1 MLNDQVSRYLPN
13 KVESLELHDVSL
25 EVAAEYVV
33 KRLQEDGTPIDS
45 NSLDAIAVRDILMM
59 FHCLSAPEKLTAL
72 RLCVALCCSSLVEGS
87 TI

>member
-33 KRLQEDGTPIDS
+33 KRLQEDGTPIDG
-45 NSLDAIAVRDILMM
+45 NALDAIAVSVV
-59 FHCLSAPEKLTAL
+59 CLFRFVLLFTSM
-72 RLCVALCCSSLVEGS
+72 C
-87 TI
+87 